1 MGKDAQAHNDMSV
14 TVLTSAIKSFK
25 SRFDVIFLIIFG
37 LPHTAIGLGKNQ
49 SCDAFNQSHEKLK
62 QVATETI

>member
-1 MGKDAQAHNDMSV
+1 MGKDVQAHNDMSV

-37 LPHTAIGLGKNQ
+37 LPHTAIGLGKT
-49 SCDAFNQSHEKLK
+49 SHVTLSTNHMKN
-62 QVATETI
+62 

>member
-25 SRFDVIFLIIFG
+25 SRFDVIFFDYFWSTS
-37 LPHTAIGLGKNQ
+37 HCDRFGKNQ

-62 QVATETI
+62 QVVTETI

>member
-37 LPHTAIGLGKNQ
+37 LPHTAIALGKT
-49 SCDAFNQSHEKLK
+49 SHVTLSTNHMKN
-62 QVATETI
+62 